1 MPALPF
7 EIVAFDKHKHARG
20 QFDCGVHSLNHFI
33 QKQVSQ
39 DARRN
44 LNRCYAATHSDQPD
58 RLAGYYTLSSH
69 SVEPDN
75 LPDDQANQPYPTIPA
90 ALIGRLAICQ
100 SFQGQGLGKAL
111 VADAI
116 KRLVKLRESLGVSL
130 IIVDPLGEDVVAFY
144 ERFGF
149 EEADAGFLYLPMKT
163 AMAAVAKA
171 AVRAEAIGR
180 RRYPGRAISRQLAI
194 NLESEFFNNQR

>member
-1 MPALPF
+1 MPASPF
-7 EIVAFDKHKHARG
+7 DICSFDKTKHDRSH
-20 QFDCGVHSLNHFI
+20 FDCGVQSLNHFI
-33 QKQVSQ
+33 QRQVSQ

-44 LNRCYAATHSDQPD
+44 LNRCYAAIHTDHPG

-69 SVEPDN
+69 SIEPDD
-75 LPDDQANQPYPTIPA
+75 LPHNQSDSPYPSIPA
-90 ALIGRLAICQ
+90 ALIGRLAACQ
-100 SFQGQGLGKAL
+100 SFQGQGLGKVL

-130 IIVDPLGEDVVAFY
+130 IIVDPLGEDLVAFY

-163 AMAAVAKA
+163 AVTAVVKSA
-171 AVRAEAIGR
+171 GR
-180 RRYPGRAISRQLAI
+180 
-194 NLESEFFNNQR
+194 

>member
-1 MPALPF
+1 MPASPF
-7 EIVAFDKHKHARG
+7 DISIFDKEQHDRS

-33 QKQVSQ
+33 RRQVSQ

-44 LNRCYAATHSDQPD
+44 LNRCYAATHTDQPG

-69 SVEPDN
+69 SIEPDDLTHDHLN
-75 LPDDQANQPYPTIPA
+75 SPYPSVPA
-90 ALIGRLAICQ
+90 ALIGRLAACQ

-163 AMAAVAKA
+163 AVAAVAKA
-171 AVRAEAIGR
+171 AGR
-180 RRYPGRAISRQLAI
+180 
-194 NLESEFFNNQR
+194 

>member
-1 MPALPF
+1 MPASPF
-7 EIVAFDKHKHARG
+7 NIVVFDKHRHSRNH
-20 QFDCGVHSLNHFI
+20 FDCGVHSLNHFI

-44 LNRCYAATHSDQPD
+44 LNRCYAATHTDQPD

-69 SVEPDN
+69 SVEPAD
-75 LPDDQANQPYPTIPA
+75 PPHDQASQPYPNIPA
-90 ALIGRLAICQ
+90 ALIGRLAACQ

-163 AMAAVAKA
+163 AAAAVARA
-171 AVRAEAIGR
+171 AGR
-180 RRYPGRAISRQLAI
+180 
-194 NLESEFFNNQR
+194 

>member
-1 MPALPF
+1 MPASPF
-7 EIVAFDKHKHARG
+7 DISSFDKNKHGRTH
-20 QFDCGVHSLNHFI
+20 FDCGVQSLNHFI
-33 QKQVSQ
+33 HRQVSQ

-44 LNRCYAATHSDQPD
+44 LNRCYAATHIDHPG

-69 SVEPDN
+69 SIEPDD
-75 LPDDQANQPYPTIPA
+75 LPHDQPDSPYPSIPA
-90 ALIGRLAICQ
+90 ALIGRLAACQ
-100 SFQGQGLGKAL
+100 AFQGQGLGKAL

-130 IIVDPLGEDVVAFY
+130 IIVDPLGEDVVALY

-163 AMAAVAKA
+163 AVAAVVKSA
-171 AVRAEAIGR
+171 GR
-180 RRYPGRAISRQLAI
+180 
-194 NLESEFFNNQR
+194 

>member
-1 MPALPF
+1 MPPSPF
-7 EIVAFDKHKHARG
+7 EIAAFDKNRHDRRH
-20 QFDCGVHSLNHFI
+20 FDCGVHSLNHFI
-33 QKQVSQ
+33 QRQVSQ

-44 LNRCYAATHSDQPD
+44 LNRCYAATHTDQPG
-58 RLAGYYTLSSH
+58 RLSGYYTLSSH
-69 SVEPDN
+69 SVEPSG
-75 LPDDQANQPYPTIPA
+75 LPHYQANQPYPSIPA
-90 ALIGRLAICQ
+90 ALIGRLATCQ
-100 SFQGQGLGKAL
+100 SCRRQGLGKAL

-116 KRLVKLRESLGVSL
+116 KRLVTLRESLGVSL

-171 AVRAEAIGR
+171 AVRG
-180 RRYPGRAISRQLAI
+180 
-194 NLESEFFNNQR
+194 

>member
-1 MPALPF
+1 MPTSNF
-7 EIVAFDKHKHARG
+7 EISTFDKSKHDRSD
-20 QFDCGVHSLNHFI
+20 FDCGVHSLNHFI
-33 QKQVSQ
+33 KQQVSQ

-44 LNRCYAATHSDQPD
+44 LNRCYAAIHTDQPG

-69 SVEPDN
+69 SVEPAD
-75 LPDDQANQPYPTIPA
+75 LPPNHADQPYPSVPA
-90 ALIGRLAICQ
+90 VLIGRLATCQ
-100 SFQGQGLGKAL
+100 SCQGQGLGKAL

-163 AMAAVAKA
+163 AVAAVGKA
-171 AVRAEAIGR
+171 RGR
-180 RRYPGRAISRQLAI
+180 
-194 NLESEFFNNQR
+194 

>member
-1 MPALPF
+1 MPASPF

-20 QFDCGVHSLNHFI
+20 HFDCGVHSLNHFI
-33 QKQVSQ
+33 KKQVSQ

-44 LNRCYAATHSDQPD
+44 LNRCYAATHNGHPNQ
-58 RLAGYYTLSSH
+58 LAGYYTLSSH
-69 SVEPDN
+69 SIEASA
-75 LPDDQANQPYPTIPA
+75 LPDDQANSPYPSVPA
-90 ALIGRLAICQ
+90 ALIGRLAACQ

-130 IIVDPLGEDVVAFY
+130 IMIDPLGQDVVAFY

-163 AMAAVAKA
+163 AVAAVAEA
-171 AVRAEAIGR
+171 AGVD
-180 RRYPGRAISRQLAI
+180 PH
-194 NLESEFFNNQR
+194 

>member
-1 MPALPF
+1 MPASPF
-7 EIVAFDKHKHARG
+7 DICSFDKNKHDRSH
-20 QFDCGVHSLNHFI
+20 FDCGVQSLNHFI
-33 QKQVSQ
+33 QRQVSQ

-44 LNRCYAATHSDQPD
+44 LNRCYAATHTDHPG

-69 SVEPDN
+69 SIEPDD
-75 LPDDQANQPYPTIPA
+75 LPHNQSDSPYSSIPA
-90 ALIGRLAICQ
+90 ALIGRLAACQ

-163 AMAAVAKA
+163 AVAAVVKSA
-171 AVRAEAIGR
+171 GR
-180 RRYPGRAISRQLAI
+180 
-194 NLESEFFNNQR
+194 